1 MFHGNRQVP
10 LSLQFGKKKGIFFAR
25 RSFRSGEVAFARLN
39 SSDGQKN
46 FFFPLAFNDKLDTIF
61 EL

>member
-10 LSLQFGKKKGIFFAR
+10 LSLQFGKKNLFFFFAR

-39 SSDGQKN
+39 SSDGQKKI
-46 FFFPLAFNDKLDTIF
+46 FFPLAFDDK
-61 EL
+61 